1 MKRRQPK
8 SAATSVGV
16 SPALAHRA
24 VDVAKDGDDPRDI
37 LYAPRTLDVPASVLP
52 DPARVQLLDQG
63 ATSAT
68 VGFALA
74 AMLNYLQ
81 AGRGGTDL
89 VSPLLL
95 YENAKRYDEWAGQ
108 EHQGSSLRGALRG
121 LSRHGAPLERYAP
134 RDPGP
139 STSLSPEAT
148 ARALENR
155 PSSYARVQ
163 ANIEHLKAAVYE
175 HQVMIVR
182 AELHEG
188 WDSPEDGQIRWQ
200 QRTTPGSG
208 GHAFVIIGYEKA
220 GFIVQNSWG
229 AGWGGLDLPGDI
241 VLPGCSLWSFE
252 DAAANLTDAW
262 IVRIS
267 PEATIRV
274 LAGYAADTADGP
286 DLLEIR
292 REAQAFS
299 YVLASKEVD
308 PPLAIG
314 LFGEWGGGKSF
325 FMEMMQQEIASAV
338 ERAKGDPENSPFCTQ
353 VVPIRFN
360 AWHYLDTD
368 LWASLVT
375 EVFDRLFEHIAPT
388 TDLSKALEQE
398 LQKAQGL
405 FQHAERELS
414 EAKDARNKAEKA
426 LKEAITECD
435 DKERTLANQLDDI
448 ATLLKNS
455 PDTRERLKVLSAA
468 LGAKDLATSFSAL
481 NSKALELKSAGGRFT
496 MLVRS
501 TVGSPAGYLRLL
513 ALAGVMLLPLLL
525 AVLNEW
531 LRTTG
536 QVYIQ
541 STQAQ
546 AAQLSTLLAGVTTW
560 LSVQVKQGSGFL
572 AQLEAIHDELE
583 KLRKDRLA
591 KDTAGQQEA
600 LVAAREREAA
610 ARKSFQEAELKV
622 QAIER
627 DLSEQQPG
635 RRVYRFIEERA
646 KSAEYRSRLGI
657 VSLVRRDFDHLSRLF
672 QKGKD
677 DSAIRKIMPVERIIL
692 YIDDLDRCKPD
703 RVIEVLEAVHL
714 LLAFPLFM
722 VVVAVDP
729 RWLRRCLEQ
738 HYPDLLASHTKQ
750 PTVLANVLPSRPA
763 TAQDYLEKIFQV
775 PFTLQPLR
783 GEGFRKLIR
792 GLATP
797 KVVGDVRSKLSTG
810 LPVSPPP
817 SQTTLPSTLG
827 TAHAPTPP
835 PTLVATPAPP
845 QVVSTPTPS
854 NAETVERLS
863 ISDWELR
870 DLQRLSALFRTPRT
884 VKRFFNT
891 YRFLRAGL
899 SQQERIA
906 FVGTELAP
914 GHYQIV
920 IALLSVVVSYPNV
933 APSFLQLLLDSA
945 ARPKGTGGW
954 EQFLKVM
961 QKAFAPQASGGQ
973 NYRVNAKAVVEDAE
987 ALRPPQDVLPASSWE
1002 AVEWRQLCT
1011 ALADLTNHDFPST
1024 HLDDALIWIP
1034 RVARY
1039 SFSLSPL
1046 LTLREQ

>member
-1 MKRRQPK
+1 MAIAQ
-8 SAATSVGV
+8 SAA
-16 SPALAHRA
+16 
-24 VDVAKDGDDPRDI
+24 AKDDDDLRDI
-37 LYAPRTLDVPASVLP
+37 LYAPGTLDVPASVLP
-52 DPARVQLLDQG
+52 DPTRIQLLDQG
-63 ATSAT
+63 TTPAS

-74 AMLNYLQ
+74 AVLNYLR
-81 AGRGGTDL
+81 AGRGDTER
-89 VSPLLL
+89 VSPLLM

-108 EHQGSSLRGALRG
+108 EHEGSSLRGALRG
-121 LSRHGAPLERYAP
+121 LNRHGAPLERDTP
-134 RDPGP
+134 PNPGP
-139 STSLSPEAT
+139 KTSLSPEAT

-155 PSSYARVQ
+155 PASYARVQ
-163 ANIEHLKAAVYE
+163 PNIEHLKAAVYE
-175 HQVMIVR
+175 HQAILCS
-182 AELHEG
+182 AILHKG
-188 WDSPEDGQIRWQ
+188 WHSPENGRIHWQ
-200 QRTTPGSG
+200 KKSTQDSG
-208 GHAFVIIGYEKA
+208 GHAFAIVGYDDA

-229 AGWGGLDLPGDI
+229 PDWGGLHLPGDI
-241 VLPGCSLWSFE
+241 VLHGCSLWSFE
-252 DAAANLTDAW
+252 DAAAKLTDAW
-262 IVRIS
+262 IVRMS

-274 LAGYAADTADGP
+274 LAGYAADRVDGP

-325 FMEMMQQEIASAV
+325 FMEMMQQEIVGAV

-388 TDLSKALEQE
+388 TDISEALKQE

-414 EAKDARNKAEKA
+414 EAKDARNQAEKA
-426 LKEAITECD
+426 LKDANTER
-435 DKERTLANQLDDI
+435 DKKEKALAAQLDDI
-448 ATLLKNS
+448 AKLLKKH
-455 PDTRERLKVLSAA
+455 PDTRQRLEDLSVA
-468 LGAKDLATSFSAL
+468 LGAKDLATSFNAL
-481 NSKALELKSAGGRFT
+481 NSKAQELKSVGGRFA

-513 ALAGVMLLPLLL
+513 ALAGVTLLPLLVAAL
-525 AVLNEW
+525 IEW
-531 LRTTG
+531 LRTTQ
-536 QVYIQ
+536 QVQIA

-560 LSVQVKQGSGFL
+560 LGVQVKQGSGFL
-572 AQLEAIHDELE
+572 TRLEEAHDQLE
-583 KLRKDRLA
+583 KLRKARLE
-591 KDTAGQQEA
+591 KDTAGQQQA

-610 ARKSFQEAELKV
+610 ARKSLQEAELKV

-627 DLSEQQPG
+627 DLAEQQPG
-635 RRVYRFIEERA
+635 RRIYRFIEERA

-677 DSAIRKIMPVERIIL
+677 DSTIRKIMPVERIIL

-738 HYPDLLASHTKQ
+738 HYPDLLASRTQQ
-750 PTVLANVLPSRPA
+750 PNVLANVLPSRPA

-783 GEGFRKLIR
+783 GEGFRKLMR
-792 GLATP
+792 GLAAP
-797 KVVGDVRSKLSTG
+797 KVVSDAGPKGPT
-810 LPVSPPP
+810 PPP
-817 SQTTLPSTLG
+817 ISTPPPQTTPPG
-827 TAHAPTPP
+827 TVATAPTPTPP
-835 PTLVATPAPP
+835 PTVVAPPAPP
-845 QVVSTPTPS
+845 QVATAPPPS

-870 DLQRLSALFRTPRT
+870 DLQRLAALFRTPRT

-891 YRFLRAGL
+891 YRFLRASL
-899 SQQERIA
+899 SQQERNA
-906 FVGTELAP
+906 FVGTEQAP

-920 IALLSVVVSYPNV
+920 IVLLTVVVSYPNV
-933 APSFLQLLLDSA
+933 APSFLQQLLDSGE
-945 ARPKGTGGW
+945 RPKGTGGW
-954 EQFLKVM
+954 QQFLKVM
-961 QKAFAPQASGGQ
+961 QKEIVTQASGAQ
-973 NYRVNAKAVVEDAE
+973 KSRAKAKAAAVEDTE
-987 ALRPPQDVLPASSWE
+987 ALHPARETLPVSSWE
-1002 AVEWRQLCT
+1002 AIEWRQLCA
-1011 ALADLTNHDFPST
+1011 ALADLTDHDFPSA
-1024 HLDDALIWIP
+1024 HLDDALVWVP

-1039 SFSLSPL
+1039 SFSLSAL